1 MIGGNKLATLEI
13 KTTKNNSIGEPVDT
27 WTPYTVLKGFLDLM
41 SGGADY
47 QNYNAKI
54 QESTHVFIG
63 DYVPINLQESECRL
77 VVDGKP
83 YEITLIDNPME
94 LNKHIEIYLKYTGD

>member
-1 MIGGNKLATLEI
+1 MIDGNKLATLEI
-13 KTTKNNSIGEPVDT
+13 KTTKNNSIGEPVET
-27 WTPYTVLKGFLDLM
+27 WTPYAVLKGFLDLM

>member
-1 MIGGNKLATLEI
+1 MIGGNKIATLEV
-13 KTTKNNSIGEPVDT
+13 KTTEKNSIGEPVDT
-27 WTPYTVLKGFLDLM
+27 WKPYTNIKGFLDFL
-41 SGGADY
+41 SGASDF
-47 QNYNAKI
+47 QSYNAKI

>member
-13 KTTKNNSIGEPVDT
+13 KASRRNSIGELVDT
-27 WTPYTVLKGFLDLM
+27 WTPYTHIQGFLDFL
-41 SGGADY
+41 SGAADI
-47 QNYNAKI
+47 QNYNAKM

-83 YEITLIDNPME
+83 YEITLIDDPME
-94 LNKHIEIYLKYTGD
+94 LHKHIEIYLKYIGD